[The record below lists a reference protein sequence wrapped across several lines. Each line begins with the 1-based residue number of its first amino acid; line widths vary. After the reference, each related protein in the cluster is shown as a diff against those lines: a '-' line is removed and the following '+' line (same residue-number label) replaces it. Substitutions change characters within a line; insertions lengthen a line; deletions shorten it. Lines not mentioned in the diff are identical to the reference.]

1 MARPP
6 GGFEVLEKAKELM
19 TKTRCNREMRILM
32 AVTLPLEQKLS
43 IAETAKAVQ
52 RSPAWVSQ
60 ARNEFIRNKALPI
73 KVPKNIRNRAHMTL
87 EQEKAFLEQH
97 IEASLEG
104 GILIVNKLHAA
115 REEFLGMKVA
125 LSTTY
130 EMLHRHNWR
139 KLVPY
144 KRHVAADVEV
154 QEEFKKNSPIS

>member
-6 GGFEVLEKAKELM
+6 GGLEVLEKAKELM
-19 TKTRCNREMRILM
+19 TKTRCNRDMRILM
-32 AVTLPLEQKLS
+32 AVVLPLEQKLS

-52 RSPAWVSQ
+52 RSPTWVSKV
-60 ARNEFIRNKALPI
+60 RNEFIRNEALPV

-87 EQEKAFLEQH
+87 EEEKAFLEQH
-97 IEASLEG
+97 VEASLEG
-104 GILIVNKLHAA
+104 SILIVNKLHAA
-115 REEFLGMKVA
+115 REEVLGIKVA
-125 LSTTY
+125 LSATY